1 MMRPADHLRTIYAA
15 QPHER
20 PAAMRSAVAAWAAT
34 HLPRGADQLVKDV
47 ALNNIDGLSRHDIR
61 GIAPLF
67 DDARALRVL
76 KALPSRTLHIDALIE
91 QRDPEAF
98 LGLIADLR
106 DGVAGPMGWWPTDV
120 SPLLTALHLAQA
132 PDVVAMPSVAKSDSM
147 FLFIGASAAPHRLIP
162 VRTLTR
168 HRRDPHVRF
177 ARFALENPHLGATDR
192 DILLSLMHPA
202 VVADVYAVT
211 TSDRAPFD
219 NWLDLQL
226 TYGSD
231 TDLLNCLATDT
242 FGAAAV
248 AQSPRALRLALGS
261 SLPYVRNLALA
272 EISTVV
278 PKSDVNLAA
287 ALLAANSVPLHDV
300 AALVAACRRKPG
312 IQGHLRV

>member
-1 MMRPADHLRTIYAA
+1 
-15 QPHER
+15 
-20 PAAMRSAVAAWAAT
+20 
-34 HLPRGADQLVKDV
+34 
-47 ALNNIDGLSRHDIR
+47 
-61 GIAPLF
+61 
-67 DDARALRVL
+67 
-76 KALPSRTLHIDALIE
+76 
-91 QRDPEAF
+91 
-98 LGLIADLR
+98 
-106 DGVAGPMGWWPTDV
+106 
-120 SPLLTALHLAQA
+120 
-132 PDVVAMPSVAKSDSM
+132 
-147 FLFIGASAAPHRLIP
+147 
-162 VRTLTR
+162 
-168 HRRDPHVRF
+168 
-177 ARFALENPHLGATDR
+177 
-192 DILLSLMHPA
+192 MHPA

-272 EISTVV
+272 EISMVV